1 MICTGHTCRQGRAI
15 CTEKCNEPR
24 NEPYDSAADIAS
36 RLPLLIL
43 CTVFG
48 CIAFS
53 VSAWMLLGDSGIAY
67 ALASLVRNL
76 KFL

>member
-1 MICTGHTCRQGRAI
+1 MTCTHECSQGDECTC
-15 CTEKCNEPR
+15 R

-43 CTVFG
+43 CTVLG
-48 CIAFS
+48 CIAFA

-76 KFL
+76 KSI